1 MFVQCRALSP
11 HREMTKHLPP
21 NLLALFFPRDPL
33 PYKPPIKHRKTPNK
47 PYSGVAQY
55 LDCFEKKDEGVVV
68 PPPFEPA
75 HERRER
81 KVIRY

>member
-1 MFVQCRALSP
+1 
-11 HREMTKHLPP
+11 MTKHLPP

-33 PYKPPIKHRKTPNK
+33 PYKPPIKTRKAPNK
-47 PYSGVAQY
+47 PYSGIAGY
-55 LDCFEKKDEGVVV
+55 IEFFEKKYEGHV

-81 KVIRY
+81 KVENKKF